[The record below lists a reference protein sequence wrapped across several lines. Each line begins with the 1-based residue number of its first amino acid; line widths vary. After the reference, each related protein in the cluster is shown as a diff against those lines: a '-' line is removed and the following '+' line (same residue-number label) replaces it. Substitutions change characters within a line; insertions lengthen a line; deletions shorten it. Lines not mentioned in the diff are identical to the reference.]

1 MAKTISGGEA
11 ARAPLPPIAKVGK
24 TDHVPATY
32 NDPDLTRRLE
42 GAVGQALGRANV
54 SEVPPIM
61 ASEDFGLLG
70 LGQKIPICMFMLGAA
85 DPAQLEASRHG
96 GPPMP
101 SLHSSL

>member
-1 MAKTISGGEA
+1 M
-11 ARAPLPPIAKVGK
+11 
-24 TDHVPATY
+24 
-32 NDPDLTRRLE
+32 
-42 GAVGQALGRANV
+42 

-101 SLHSSL
+101 SLHSSLWAPLPEPSIRTGVRAMCAAVLEIMK